1 MCALVWGD
9 TLQGEHENRPRGGQE
24 WDRTCVSKDLCPQLS
39 ITVLQDG
46 RGTRRRTPHM
56 AAVLPSPT
64 TAPVLFAYGVR
75 MGRETAVKPSRDA
88 IPGNMPEATEDLGL
102 YMLLQNQDLVLRT
115 TWEKGKWENL

>member
-1 MCALVWGD
+1 MCALVWGE
-9 TLQGEHENRPRGGQE
+9 TLQGKHENRPRGGRE

-46 RGTRRRTPHM
+46 RGTRRGTPHT
-56 AAVLPSPT
+56 AAVPPSPT

-75 MGRETAVKPSRDA
+75 MGRETAAKPSRDA
-88 IPGNMPEATEDLGL
+88 IPGNMPEATEDWGL

-115 TWEKGKWENL
+115 TWEKGKWETL